1 MSTNNDPF
9 HFWQQF
15 WHGAVPQS
23 QMIPFTEEDF
33 EKKIFELKN
42 IEAWLNFNLQAVR
55 SQIMMMEQQKQFVS
69 MAQSMTQN
77 IMDSIDKM
85 ANPQEDKKDEKDN
98 NENKEDK
105 T

>member
-1 MSTNNDPF
+1 MSPNNDPF

-15 WHGAVPQS
+15 WHNAVPQT
-23 QMIPFTEEDF
+23 QMIPFTEEDY
-33 EKKIFELKN
+33 EKRIFELKN
-42 IEAWLNFNLQAVR
+42 VEAWLNFNLQSVR
-55 SQIMMMEQQKQFVS
+55 SQIAMMEQQKQFVA

-85 ANPQEDKKDEKDN
+85 ANQQEDKKDEKDKEN
-98 NENKEDK
+98 NEDK